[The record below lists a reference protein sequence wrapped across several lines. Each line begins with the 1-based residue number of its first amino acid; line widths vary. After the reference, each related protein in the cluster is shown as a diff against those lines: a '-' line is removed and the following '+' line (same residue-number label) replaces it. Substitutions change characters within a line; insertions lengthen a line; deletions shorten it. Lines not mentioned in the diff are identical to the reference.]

1 METEQLNRDIKKFA
15 EKVKGMDKIGL
26 AERKEFSRLYHADIS
41 FRRISRKSIL
51 RLIALNNRFN
61 FIPKSKF
68 GEQIDILEQWSYYK

>member
-1 METEQLNRDIKKFA
+1 MTTAELNRDIKKFA

-41 FRRISRKSIL
+41 FSRISRKSIL
-51 RLIALNNRFN
+51 RLVALNNRCN

-68 GEQIDILEQWSYYK
+68 GEQINILDRYVYYK